1 MPDGSILGT
10 CAVENTSYLTK
21 HNLPQLAAQAL
32 AFDSL
37 PSMQINVLQ
46 VSSVLTQEKPVGS
59 ATPPPPHGTV
69 DTMIE
74 IFTHRDLSKEKGFKP
89 RLTLQVQPLCP
100 CT

>member
-1 MPDGSILGT
+1 M
-10 CAVENTSYLTK
+10 
-21 HNLPQLAAQAL
+21 
-32 AFDSL
+32 
-37 PSMQINVLQ
+37 
-46 VSSVLTQEKPVGS
+46 TQDKPVGS
-59 ATPPPPHGTV
+59 ATPPPPQGTV